1 MIIGC
6 LAVIGSWPVFGIL
19 LVLASLLFGY
29 LVPKTKAPIFA
40 NAATTLPRKVLD
52 EYFPSWT
59 PQIAEDF
66 FGAIGPEGRAAYR
79 RFYLI
84 MDFWFPGA
92 IASLTTASLL
102 LIHFPGLGVRVAMR
116 HRCAGLAARRR
127 RERHAFSNGWQL
139 PKPVV
144 QCRQLWT
151 AVDAREVGIRH
162 RASADCAGW
171 TGLSVP
177 SRTLMAR

>member
-6 LAVIGSWPVFGIL
+6 LAEIGSWPVFGTL

-59 PQIAEDF
+59 PQIAEEF
-66 FGAIGPEGRAAYR
+66 FATIGPKGRAAYR

-84 MDFWFPGA
+84 MDF
-92 IASLTTASLL
+92 
-102 LIHFPGLGVRVAMR
+102 
-116 HRCAGLAARRR
+116 
-127 RERHAFSNGWQL
+127 
-139 PKPVV
+139 
-144 QCRQLWT
+144 
-151 AVDAREVGIRH
+151 
-162 RASADCAGW
+162 
-171 TGLSVP
+171 
-177 SRTLMAR
+177 